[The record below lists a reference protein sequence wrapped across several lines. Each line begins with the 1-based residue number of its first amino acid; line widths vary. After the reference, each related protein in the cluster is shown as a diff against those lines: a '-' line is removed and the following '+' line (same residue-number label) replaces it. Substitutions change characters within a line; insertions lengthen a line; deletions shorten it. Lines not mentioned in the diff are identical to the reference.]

1 MSSERPTSPGETP
14 PPPIARPVPIVRLVV
29 RDDDGRV
36 LLLRRASTAY
46 AEGDWSLPGGKV
58 DYGDTLEEAA
68 RRELREE
75 TSLECDG
82 LRFLF
87 VQDSLPLS
95 PGGMHCIN
103 LYFAGDARGDVRLNP
118 ESSKV
123 DWIGPD
129 DLDRH
134 TIAFRNDEG
143 LRRYWQGHS

>member
-1 MSSERPTSPGETP
+1 MSIDRPTRHERAP
-14 PPPIARPVPIVRLVV
+14 PDIVRPVPIVRLVV
-29 RDDDGRV
+29 RDDEGRV

-58 DYGDTLEEAA
+58 DYGDTVEKAA

-75 TSLECDG
+75 TALECDD

-87 VQDSLPLS
+87 IQDSLPLQ

-103 LYFAGDARGDVRLNP
+103 IYFEGQARGDLRLNP
-118 ESSKV
+118 ESSGV
-123 DWIGPD
+123 AWIRPG

-134 TIAFRNDEG
+134 AIAFHNDEG
-143 LRRYWQGHS
+143 LRRYWMGDP